1 MMLNLGKGKEKN
13 SQIDFVSLFYHK
25 VLPLAFIIFGAGL
38 LFLIIAPILNLGNG
52 LQIGGFFFQ
61 SFHLA
66 SLYLPAY
73 FITIGLLVYH
83 SQLTYRFLHL
93 LNWSFIPFLTL
104 ALALKTAFATQPSA
118 LEQFLLYLFP
128 EPGATVIM
136 LALFALELVIL
147 ARFWLLSPSENIEDS
162 FIKEEEPAEETA
174 ELAEETAEAD
184 PQTAEKLSNQL
195 KQHLDDI
202 EDKVPVMH
210 GGKKLKMD
218 VEAANVVDEALA
230 ELDEKMG
237 PGENS
242 KKKAAA
248 PKAQNND
255 VIQQQFARK
264 KELMEEA
271 PSPFVQHPVLD
282 EDGYIPPANQA
293 AYDESM
299 QDLPPH
305 LQYKPL
311 LTDEEQE
318 ALSQMA
324 DMIAENSEEERR
336 MAAMLQSATHELDHV
351 LSNHQMGQPTQPQHR
366 PNYDDYYTSEYD
378 HSPAVSEPI
387 SKKKLPENTGMHA
400 QNTHPM
406 YHNSAS
412 AQAMPPQNHRV
423 HTHTETQRP
432 DYSNYEPGNAEELHR
447 EPFTSLFNDLVEADG
462 VRSYANAH
470 VKHMFDPYRD
480 LTNYHLPVGSLL
492 TDYKTSTYWEIDE
505 ETNRA
510 AAILEETLKEFNIE
524 AQVTGIQKGP
534 VITMFELLPAPGVK
548 LSRIEALADNIA
560 FRLAASRVRIVAPI
574 PDKQAVGIEV
584 PNKERSLV
592 SFKEMVQDTP
602 MHERGDQLPIVLGK
616 DIGGNPQIVDLAKM
630 PHLLIAGSTGS
641 GKSVCVNGII
651 CSFLFARS
659 PRDVRMILID
669 PKVVELKPYN
679 DVPHLLTP
687 VITEPAKA
695 LQAMQWAVGE
705 MERRYSLLDSIG
717 VRNIKSYNK
726 KVAEMDLAA
735 ERLSYLVI
743 VIDEFADL
751 MASCG
756 KELEG
761 LIARLAAKSR
771 AAGIH
776 LIIATQRPSVDV
788 ITGLIKANFPC
799 RIAFMVAGKTDS
811 RIILDTGGAEQLLG
825 KGDMLFVSSWHPF
838 PVRIQGAYLSEEEV
852 ENVASF
858 VKSLAKPHYIDDEIF
873 RDESDEY
880 GELDDEYSDDPLF
893 EKAVD
898 IVMETGKA
906 TASYLQRRLK
916 VGYNRAARLIDI
928 MENRGIVG
936 PSNGSRPREILQQH

>member
-1 MMLNLGKGKEKN
+1 MLNLNKQKEN
-13 SQIDFVSLFYHK
+13 HPQTDFASLCYHK
-25 VLPLAFIIFGAGL
+25 ILPLLFIGFGTAL
-38 LFLIIAPILNLGNG
+38 LFLIIIPILNLGNG
-52 LQIGGFFFQ
+52 MQVGGFFFQ

-66 SLYLPAY
+66 SLYLPTY

-83 SQLTYRFLHL
+83 SRLTYRFLHL

-104 ALALKTAFATQPSA
+104 ALALKTAFATQPSV

-147 ARFWLLSPSENIEDS
+147 ARFWLLSPAENIEDA
-162 FIKEEEPAEETA
+162 FAGEEPAEETA
-174 ELAEETAEAD
+174 AADKEEAVEAD
-184 PQTAEKLSNQL
+184 PKTAEELSGQL
-195 KQHLDDI
+195 KQHLDNI
-202 EDKVPVMH
+202 EDKTPS
-210 GGKKLKMD
+210 GKSIKKEKMD
-218 VEAANVVDEALA
+218 SEAANVVDEALA

-237 PGENS
+237 GSSENKG
-242 KKKAAA
+242 KKSAQT
-248 PKAQNND
+248 AQNTD
-255 VIQQQFARK
+255 AIQQQFARK
-264 KELMEEA
+264 KELMEDT
-271 PSPFVQHPVLD
+271 PSPFTQNTDL
-282 EDGYIPPANQA
+282 EQESYISPNKQRI
-293 AYDESM
+293 YDENL

-305 LQYKPL
+305 LQYRPL

-318 ALSQMA
+318 ALSKMA
-324 DMIAENSEEERR
+324 DMNAEDLEEERR

-351 LSNHQMGQPTQPQHR
+351 LSNHQMAEPVQPQYR
-366 PNYDDYYTSEYD
+366 PNYDDYYTPEYD
-378 HSPAVSEPI
+378 HSPAVSTPAG
-387 SKKKLPENTGMHA
+387 KKKFPANPSPAPT
-400 QNTHPM
+400 
-406 YHNSAS
+406 YHNSNPAPTEI
-412 AQAMPPQNHRV
+412 PPQNHRPHPV
-423 HTHTETQRP
+423 ARQEYAPKP
-432 DYSNYEPGNAEELHR
+432 DYRDYEPGNTEELYR

-462 VRSYANAH
+462 VRSYAGAH
-470 VKHMFDPYRD
+470 AKHMFEPYRD
-480 LTNYHLPVGSLL
+480 LTNYHLPVASLL
-492 TDYKTSTYWEIDE
+492 ADYKTSTYWEIDE
-505 ETNRA
+505 ETNRSA
-510 AAILEETLKEFNIE
+510 EILEETLKEFNIE

-592 SFKEMVQDTP
+592 SFKEMVQDSP
-602 MHERGDQLPIVLGK
+602 MHERSEQLPIVLGK
-616 DIGGNPQIVDLAKM
+616 DIGGNPQIVDLTKM

-651 CSFLFARS
+651 CSFLFAKS

-669 PKVVELKPYN
+669 PKVVELKPYD

-751 MASCG
+751 TASCG

-811 RIILDTGGAEQLLG
+811 RIILDAGGAEQLLG

-852 ENVASF
+852 ENIASF

-873 RDESDEY
+873 RDDTDEY
-880 GELDDEYSDDPLF
+880 TETDNEYGDDPLF
-893 EKAVD
+893 DKAVD

-916 VGYNRAARLIDI
+916 VGYNRAARLIDM
-928 MENRGIVG
+928 MESRGIVG

>member
-1 MMLNLGKGKEKN
+1 MLNLNKTNQKQ
-13 SQIDFVSLFYHK
+13 SQSKISNVFYRK
-25 VLPLAFIIFGAGL
+25 VLPLVFLTFGLTL
-38 LFLIIAPILNLGNG
+38 LFLIIVPLLNLGDG
-52 LQIGGFFFQ
+52 LHIGGFFFQ

-66 SLYLPAY
+66 ALYLPLY
-73 FITIGLLVYH
+73 FITIGLLIYYN
-83 SQLTYRFLHL
+83 QLTYRFLHL
-93 LNWSFIPFLTL
+93 MNWSFIPFLTL
-104 ALALKTAFATQPSA
+104 ALALKTAFATQPST

-147 ARFWLLSPSENIEDS
+147 ARFWLLAPADMPEDGEVFEENIDTDM
-162 FIKEEEPAEETA
+162 PAEEESAATQ
-174 ELAEETAEAD
+174 ESSSEQLTG
-184 PQTAEKLSNQL
+184 QL
-195 KQHLDDI
+195 KQYLHELD
-202 EDKVPVMH
+202 EKVPAAAQQE
-210 GGKKLKMD
+210 KKSQD
-218 VEAANVVDEALA
+218 HDNNEVEQALA
-230 ELDEKMG
+230 ELDAKFQKEHTPKEPKTLPIHEELGEPVVG
-237 PGENS
+237 PS
-242 KKKAAA
+242 HAKDT
-248 PKAQNND
+248 D
-255 VIQQQFARK
+255 VPQGLF
-264 KELMEEA
+264 
-271 PSPFVQHPVLD
+271 
-282 EDGYIPPANQA
+282 DG
-293 AYDESM
+293 S

-305 LQYKPL
+305 LQHRPL
-311 LTDEEQE
+311 LTDEEQQ
-318 ALSQMA
+318 ALSQVA

-336 MAAMLQSATHELDHV
+336 MAAMLESATRDLDDI
-351 LSNHQMGQPTQPQHR
+351 LSHHR
-366 PNYDDYYTSEYD
+366 HPVSRPSARRGPYDDYEDYD
-378 HSPAVSEPI
+378 PP
-387 SKKKLPENTGMHA
+387 KKK
-400 QNTHPM
+400 
-406 YHNSAS
+406 S
-412 AQAMPPQNHRV
+412 AQMRRPSVPAMTSGDYRYSGRLEEEVDEEDV
-423 HTHTETQRP
+423 HYT
-432 DYSNYEPGNAEELHR
+432 DYEPGSGEEINKK
-447 EPFTSLFNDLVEADG
+447 PFTSLFSDLVEADG
-462 VRSYANAH
+462 VRSYADIHTAQ
-470 VKHMFDPYRD
+470 MFEPYRD
-480 LTNYHLPVGSLL
+480 MTNYHLPVNTLL
-492 TDYKTSTYWEIDE
+492 TDYKTSTYWEIDD

-510 AAILEETLKEFNIE
+510 AGILEDTLKEFNIE

-592 SFKEMVQDTP
+592 SFKEMVAEAP
-602 MHERGDQLPIVLGK
+602 MHERSDQQLPIVLGK
-616 DIGGNPQIVDLAKM
+616 DIGGNPQIVDLTKM

-651 CSFLFARS
+651 CSFLFSRS

-679 DVPHLLTP
+679 DIPHLLTS
-687 VITEPAKA
+687 VITEPMKA

-705 MERRYSLLDSIG
+705 MERRYSLLDSMG

-726 KVAEMDLAA
+726 KIVEMDLAA

-799 RIAFMVAGKTDS
+799 RIAFMVASKTDS
-811 RIILDTGGAEQLLG
+811 RIILDSGGAEQLLG

-838 PVRIQGAYLSEEEV
+838 PVRIQGAYLSEDEV
-852 ENVASF
+852 ENVATF
-858 VKSLAKPHYIDDEIF
+858 VKSLAKPYYIDDEIF
-873 RDESDEY
+873 PDDSD
-880 GELDDEYSDDPLF
+880 DFSDNDTDFDDDPLY

-898 IVMETGKA
+898 IVYETGKA

-916 VGYNRAARLIDI
+916 VGYNRAARLIDT
-928 MENRGIVG
+928 MEKRGVVG
-936 PSNGSRPREILQQH
+936 PANGSRPREILHQHS

>member
-1 MMLNLGKGKEKN
+1 MLNLNKDMENPKK
-13 SQIDFVSLFYHK
+13 SQQSLSVIFYRR
-25 VLPLAFIIFGAGL
+25 VLPLAFVGFGLVL
-38 LFLIIAPILNLGNG
+38 LFLITIPLLNLGDG
-52 LQIGGFFFQ
+52 MRIGAFFFQ
-61 SFHLA
+61 AFHLA
-66 SLYLPAY
+66 SLYLPFY
-73 FITIGLLVYH
+73 FVTIGLLVYH
-83 SQLTYRFLHL
+83 NQLTYRFLHL

-104 ALALKTAFATQPSA
+104 ALALKTAFATQPST

-147 ARFWLLSPSENIEDS
+147 ARFWLLSPTETVAEEQ
-162 FIKEEEPAEETA
+162 EEELFQEESESIASTA
-174 ELAEETAEAD
+174 IDVINGRDTVDNGEQLTG
-184 PQTAEKLSNQL
+184 QL
-195 KQHLDDI
+195 KQYLDEIDI
-202 EDKVPVMH
+202 KTPLTKQEKLEDH
-210 GGKKLKMD
+210 
-218 VEAANVVDEALA
+218 NVVVEEALH
-230 ELDEKMG
+230 ELDEKFM
-237 PGENS
+237 
-242 KKKAAA
+242 
-248 PKAQNND
+248 
-255 VIQQQFARK
+255 K
-264 KELMEEA
+264 KEEPAVPESLLAANEEKK
-271 PSPFVQHPVLD
+271 
-282 EDGYIPPANQA
+282 PALAHQQ
-293 AYDESM
+293 YDDNEANTPRGLFGSS

-305 LQYKPL
+305 LQSHRPL
-311 LTDEEQE
+311 LSDEEQV
-318 ALSQMA
+318 ALSEVA

-336 MAAMLQSATHELDHV
+336 MAAMLESATRDLDHI
-351 LSNHQMGQPTQPQHR
+351 LSHHRGGHVPPSQRSHRNQHEEYNEYPPVKRRANSSMQSHVPIQPPQ
-366 PNYDDYYTSEYD
+366 DYKYSGRLEEEE
-378 HSPAVSEPI
+378 EPYVDYEPEANKSL
-387 SKKKLPENTGMHA
+387 SKK
-400 QNTHPM
+400 
-406 YHNSAS
+406 
-412 AQAMPPQNHRV
+412 
-423 HTHTETQRP
+423 
-432 DYSNYEPGNAEELHR
+432 
-447 EPFTSLFNDLVEADG
+447 PFNSLFTDLVEADG
-462 VRSYANAH
+462 VRSYADLHATQ
-470 VKHMFDPYRD
+470 MFEPYRD
-480 LTNYHLPVGSLL
+480 MTNYRLPVDTLL

-510 AAILEETLKEFNIE
+510 ASILEETLKEFNIE

-534 VITMFELLPAPGVK
+534 VITMFELLPAAGVK

-592 SFKEMVQDTP
+592 SFKEMVGDAP
-602 MHERGDQLPIVLGK
+602 MHERADQLPIVLGK
-616 DIGGNPQIVDLAKM
+616 DIGGNPQIVDLTKM

-651 CSFLFARS
+651 CSFLFSRS

-679 DVPHLLTP
+679 DIPHLLTP
-687 VITEPAKA
+687 VITEPTQA

-705 MERRYSLLDSIG
+705 MERRYSLLDSMG
-717 VRNIKSYNK
+717 VRNIRSYNK
-726 KVAEMDLAA
+726 KIAELEIAT
-735 ERLSYLVI
+735 EHLSYLVI

-838 PVRIQGAYLSEEEV
+838 PVRIQGAYLSEDEV
-852 ENVASF
+852 ENVATF

-873 RDESDEY
+873 PDESDEFSE
-880 GELDDEYSDDPLF
+880 GDGDFDDDPLY

-898 IVMETGKA
+898 IVFETGKA

-928 MENRGIVG
+928 MEKRGVVG
-936 PSNGSRPREILQQH
+936 PANGSRPREILHHHN